1 MAGSRESSSRQ
12 SRAPL
17 GDATARVN
25 NTSSKQSYKSIQD
38 HDLQHNPL
46 RAHPISNHP
55 RQHAAS
61 IASTTAATTTKIDNA
76 QARRNSRASSVS
88 RSVQGDRRNS
98 QASQVSLLSASSDGR
113 RRKTRVGPWE
123 LGKTLGSGSAAKVKL
138 VRHTTTH
145 ELAAVKILSRRADS
159 MTQPGSIVALDKW
172 DRSRAEYKSENRI
185 PLAIE
190 REVAIMKLIDHQHI
204 VKLYDIWENRSEIY
218 LVLEY
223 VGGGDLYTY
232 IGAHGRL
239 SEVETVSYFRQI
251 LSALDYV
258 HSFNLCHRDLKPE
271 NILLTEDGQ
280 VKVTDFG
287 MSALH
292 QSPYHM
298 LRTACGSPHYAAPE
312 LVGSSSYRGDKVDLW
327 SLGVILF
334 ACLSCTLPFN
344 DDVVPR
350 LLAKVQKG
358 KYRMPAYLSHE
369 VQDLISRMLVVD
381 PNKRISSPQIWEH
394 ELLRKYNHLDDL
406 NEEDLKLD
414 HFRNARYDPV
424 PAEEI
429 DMQTLRQLKSVWH
442 TFTEAQIATRLV
454 NSDRNDFKL
463 FYWLLCSYRE
473 KRLENYNADLAHSP
487 SDYHHLRPPNWKKK
501 YTTLDFPGKFG
512 RMGSRF
518 TVISNV
524 ATDLNGNTLDKS
536 PTDGGATVASYDPYK
551 SSRILEGGVAS
562 KAKIVIHRNG
572 TTSTRASKA
581 PSVRSMSARTNSTMS
596 RRDIGVRHAKAP
608 STLRGSR
615 RSLSSIRSG
624 EEISYRRP
632 ASSRRKRGV
641 DFSQARKRSV
651 DQGEAKCR
659 PASIAGDDTTY
670 ARDHTCF
677 ATSPSKKSK
686 LSGSGRSCSG
696 TQSMTDVSEENVY
709 LHWNEEL
716 RQFSSSIAKDCDD
729 AFNSTLL
736 SSDAAFESPISQ
748 QTPSIAVG
756 PRTPTP
762 TARGI
767 RGASENV
774 QILDAR
780 PLPPAPSP
788 SHLDTYEMMT
798 AKKRAVRLQSLRE
811 SSQPKQVS
819 QPSGRSGKV
828 EADRRVVSAPIY
840 SQYSTQWGKDKI
852 PLPPINEASRE
863 DDRYG
868 DSDRFRV
875 VSAPAAESSTTRIT
889 PAKDR
894 SGLDFLAQHE
904 HTIRLV
910 NTQSNRHNITV
921 APAAPSVGM
930 ESAHSAE
937 PNSQSG
943 QGPSL
948 RQQYLEDEMSA
959 PIPVEPTTPTRD
971 GSANNGIKKKS
982 SWFKRGSKEKSELLD
997 GSSLGNNNDLSRT
1010 ETASSAGP
1018 SNAPVKK
1025 KSFGFNFWR
1034 GSKEQPQLQLSLA
1047 GSDIEESPSPKPAR
1061 MFSHPSRPLHNKK
1074 WADKAAAR
1082 NIEPQQ
1088 SWLARLFRVKP
1099 ATRYLCFAISRRRVR
1114 QEIGNLLKEWRR
1126 HGMKDIMIDKE
1137 RNLVFARVAK
1147 RNHLNLKEATFAAEI
1162 MTVIEHGKRNQLCIV
1177 RFTQERGAATTFHKV
1192 IDTMDEVF
1200 NARGLLIVDKH
1211 KTKMMIKTLNA

>member
-1 MAGSRESSSRQ
+1 MAGSREANSRL

-25 NTSSKQSYKSIQD
+25 NTSSKQPYKPVQEPS
-38 HDLQHNPL
+38 LEPNPL
-46 RAHPISNHP
+46 RAHPVNSRS
-55 RQHAAS
+55 RQHAS
-61 IASTTAATTTKIDNA
+61 SNASTTATTHVEA
-76 QARRNSRASSVS
+76 SQARRNSRASAVS
-88 RSVQGDRRNS
+88 QNIPEDSKRNS
-98 QASQVSLLSASSDGR
+98 QVSQVSTISASSNGR

-123 LGKTLGSGSAAKVKL
+123 LGKTLGCGSAAKVKL
-138 VRHTTTH
+138 VRHTTTN

-172 DRSRAEYKSENRI
+172 DRSRAEYKTENRI

-190 REVAIMKLIDHQHI
+190 REVAIMKLIDHQNI

-223 VGGGDLYTY
+223 VGGGDLYSY
-232 IGAHGRL
+232 IGKHGRL
-239 SEVETVSYFRQI
+239 SEVETMSYFRQI

-298 LRTACGSPHYAAPE
+298 LKTACGSPHYAAPE

-327 SLGVILF
+327 SLGVILY
-334 ACLSCTLPFN
+334 ACMSCTLPFN
-344 DDVVPR
+344 DESVPR
-350 LLAKVQKG
+350 LLAKVQRG
-358 KYRMPAYLSHE
+358 KYRMPSYLAE
-369 VQDLISRMLVVD
+369 DVQDLISRMLVVD
-381 PNKRISSPQIWEH
+381 PKKRISSAQIWQH
-394 ELLRKYNHLDDL
+394 ELIRKYDHLDDL
-406 NEEDLKLD
+406 NEEDLKQD
-414 HFRNARYDPV
+414 HLQNARCDPV
-424 PAEEI
+424 PPEDI

-454 NSDRNDFKL
+454 NSERNDFKL

-473 KRLENYNADLAHSP
+473 RRLENYNADLTYSP

-512 RMGSRF
+512 RHGSRF

-524 ATDLNGNTLDKS
+524 ATDANGNALDRS
-536 PTDGGATVASYDPYK
+536 STDGGTTIASYDPYK
-551 SSRILEGGVAS
+551 SSRVMDGVVAS

-572 TTSTRASKA
+572 TTSTRVSKA
-581 PSVRSMSARTNSTMS
+581 PSVRSVSARTNSTVS
-596 RRDIGVRHAKAP
+596 RRGRGVRNAKGP

-615 RSLSSIRSG
+615 RSLTSIRSG
-624 EEISYRRP
+624 EEISYQRP
-632 ASSRRKRGV
+632 VSSRRKRGV

-651 DQGEAKCR
+651 DQGEARCR

-670 ARDHTCF
+670 ARDHTF
-677 ATSPSKKSK
+677 PASPSKRSR
-686 LSGSGRSCSG
+686 LSGSGRSRIG
-696 TQSMTDVSEENVY
+696 TQSMADVSPDNEC

-716 RQFSSSIAKDCDD
+716 RHFSSSIAKDCDD

-736 SSDAAFESPISQ
+736 SSDAALESPISLE
-748 QTPSIAVG
+748 PSSIAMD

-762 TARGI
+762 MTRGT
-767 RGASENV
+767 SPNV
-774 QILDAR
+774 EILNAR

-788 SHLDTYEMMT
+788 HHLDTYEMMT
-798 AKKRAVRLQSLRE
+798 AKKRAERLQGSLHE
-811 SSQPKQVS
+811 SSQQKQIA
-819 QPSGRSGKV
+819 QPSGRSKKP

-852 PLPPINEASRE
+852 PLPPISE

-868 DSDRFRV
+868 DSDRARI
-875 VSAPAAESSTTRIT
+875 VSAPAAESSTTRLT

-894 SGLDFLAQHE
+894 SGLDFLSRHE

-910 NTQSNRHNITV
+910 DPQFNRDSITS
-921 APAAPSVGM
+921 APAAPSVCT
-930 ESAHSAE
+930 ESVYGAK
-937 PNSQSG
+937 PNPQPR
-943 QGPSL
+943 QGLSL

-959 PIPVEPTTPTRD
+959 PIPTELATPTKE
-971 GSANNGIKKKS
+971 GFSNATVKKKS
-982 SWFKRGSKEKSELLD
+982 SWFKRSSKEKSELFD
-997 GSSLGNNNDLSRT
+997 GSGLDDSNDLGRART
-1010 ETASSAGP
+1010 NSSAG
-1018 SNAPVKK
+1018 ATATPVKK

-1034 GSKEQPQLQLSLA
+1034 GSKEQQPQLQLSLG
-1047 GSDIEESPSPKPAR
+1047 GSDVEESPSPKPAR
-1061 MFSHPSRPLHNKK
+1061 MFSHPSRPPHDKK
-1074 WADKAAAR
+1074 WTDKAAAR

-1099 ATRYLCFAISRRRVR
+1099 ATRYLCFTIPRRHVR
-1114 QEIGNLLKEWRR
+1114 QEIAILLKEWRR

-1137 RNLVFARVAK
+1137 RNLVFARVGK
-1147 RNHLNLKEATFAAEI
+1147 KNQLNLKEATFAAEI

-1192 IDTMDEVF
+1192 IDTMGEVF
-1200 NARGLLIVDKH
+1200 QARGLLIVDKY
-1211 KTKMMIKTLNA
+1211 KTKMMIKTLNS